1 MESRE
6 TKRDDRD
13 LDRELER
20 YRQAAWD
27 ALDQL
32 DWCINFDWCINYL
45 HRIRKDSIAK
55 GIERNRLRIME
66 RIR

>member
-13 LDRELER
+13 LDREIER

-32 DWCINFDWCINYL
+32 DWCINYL